1 LSSAEIGSD
10 GQRWNGWESLGG
22 QCEYGVAASSG
33 TTNQLDVFV
42 AGLDKAIY
50 RRSFTGTAW
59 TDWQKINSTIICAPA
74 AVAFQQ
80 NGFYVAGIGPDH
92 NLYFDNFN
100 GRVRLAAAADD

>member
-1 LSSAEIGSD
+1 M
-10 GQRWNGWESLGG
+10 
-22 QCEYGVAASSG
+22 AASSG

-42 AGLDKAIY
+42 AGLDQAIY